1 MRQNAKKIVALV
13 LTFTMVLAS
22 VQTNRYKTKAEE
34 TEAISIST
42 AEELGSIGVDSNYPM
57 DGSYKLIA
65 DIENVQ
71 TTIGNSSTPFTGQFD
86 GDGHSITFDISDAP
100 NYTGLFGYARGAV
113 IQNVIA
119 KGTMNA
125 QYGWTAGIVAKAE
138 NSTITNCGSEVN
150 ITSAGNNSTC
160 FAGIAGYAKNT
171 TITGCYNSGNI
182 EGKIKNAAG
191 IAGQTN
197 TSVDIENCYNTG
209 AITTTATSAQRV
221 GGVVGYGQVSSG
233 QTGKIYNCYNS
244 GVITGAGQTGSFIGY
259 IYTGVEAKNCYY
271 LEGTH
276 ENAFGFQYEADTSNI
291 NAVATEELKA
301 LADVLGVSFITSE
314 ALNNGYPVLTWQIKE
329 KDTSVEDTA
338 TLEVVLEKLPSTIR
352 PDFKLDKNIL
362 TYVENMIAALDEVK
376 DTQIDVSLKAVEPRK
391 ENAPAGID
399 MDGTLHYVYMDLFQT
414 DAMTINSNKITWFD
428 TTFTLTLNKSS
439 VDYTTGV
446 ALRWDLDRVK
456 EDIQQVA
463 DDYVTDDIL
472 LENPSLDEVV
482 TNLQLPY
489 YPIINTENGT
499 DIMKWA
505 KVTYTSS
512 NPDILSIS
520 ENLNWSTDYTNQYY
534 TATVNRP
541 EEDTQVTIT
550 ATFDFDR
557 YDETYNEGKIR
568 EPVTKEM
575 HVTVL
580 ADTEQ
585 VEQKALQQ
593 SVNHYEEYMS
603 DFNTKEPL
611 DMNAVKNDI
620 QLAIPRDLGI
630 DGKYYDITVESSDS
644 SVIEIYG
651 YRTYT
656 YRPLPGEEPKDVVLT
671 VMVIKKDNPNI
682 TATTK
687 VTLTVLPLTEQEID
701 DAISFMEKAKENF
714 FHFIKNENSDK
725 DNVTSDLKTFY
736 GIYEDENGNV
746 YASTYV
752 DKPNNS
758 GILTTIVNLD
768 EIVPDSKRYW
778 ISSDKD
784 IIEDQSLTVTQP
796 EYNKTV
802 TVGAIITHEEF
813 EKYAD
818 RYAEDAVYGEKFAKL
833 KNQTVTCEMTVI
845 GTKGAKPTE
854 EVSTNHQ
861 TPSETTTSTISTE
874 VTTKTATT
882 TKENVNES
890 KVKKTLKIAKLE
902 CKKTKKK
909 VKLTWKRNKQ
919 ASGYVVR
926 YRKGSKKKYMKKI
939 IKSNKKHSIK
949 IKRYKNLVVT
959 IRAYKVVNGKKI
971 YGAWKKRKIK

>member
-1 MRQNAKKIVALV
+1 MRENAKKIVALV

-22 VQTNRYKTKAEE
+22 VQTNRYEAKAEE
-34 TEAISIST
+34 TEVINIST

-57 DGSYKLIA
+57 DGSYKLTA

-86 GDGHSITFDISDAP
+86 GDGHSITFDITDAP

-119 KGTMNA
+119 KGTMNV

-138 NSTITNCGSEVN
+138 SSTITNCGSEVN
-150 ITSAGNNSTC
+150 IISAGSNMTC

-171 TITGCYNSGNI
+171 TITDCYNSGNI
-182 EGKIKNAAG
+182 SGKIKNAAG

-197 TSVDIENCYNTG
+197 TSVNIENCYNVGT
-209 AITTTATSAQRV
+209 ITTTATSAQRV

-244 GVITGAGQTGSFIGY
+244 GVITGSGQVGSFIGY
-259 IYTGVEAKNCYY
+259 IYTGFEAKNCYY

-276 ENAFGFQYEADTSNI
+276 ENAFGFQYEADTSDI
-291 NAVATEELKA
+291 NAVTEEELKGLQDA
-301 LADVLGVSFITSE
+301 LGTSFVICE
-314 ALNNGYPVLTWQIKE
+314 DINNGYPVLTWQMKE
-329 KDTSVEDTA
+329 TDTSIEDTA
-338 TLEVVLEKLPSTIR
+338 TLEAVLENLPSTIR
-352 PDFKLDKNIL
+352 PDFSSDKNII
-362 TYVENMIAALDEVK
+362 TYVENKIAALDEFK
-376 DTQIDVSLKAVEPRK
+376 DKQIDVALKSVEPRK
-391 ENAPAGID
+391 EGEPAGID

-414 DAMTINSNKITWFD
+414 DAITINSNKITWID
-428 TTFTLTLNKSS
+428 TTFTLMLNESS

-446 ALRWDLDRVK
+446 ALRWDLDQVK
-456 EDIQQVA
+456 EDIQKVA
-463 DDYVTDDIL
+463 DHYVTDDIL
-472 LENPSLDEVV
+472 QENPSLDEVV

-489 YPIINTENGT
+489 YPIIDTEDGT
-499 DIMKWA
+499 DIVKWV

-512 NPDILSIS
+512 NPEILSIS
-520 ENLNWSTDYTNQYY
+520 ENPNWSTDYSNQYY
-534 TATVNRP
+534 TAIVNRP

-557 YDETYNEGKIR
+557 YDETYNEGKIQ

-575 HVTVL
+575 NVTVL
-580 ADTEQ
+580 ADTER

-593 SVNHYEEYMS
+593 SVNHYEEYLS
-603 DFNTKEPL
+603 DFNAKEPL

-620 QLAIPRDLGI
+620 QLAIPRNLGI
-630 DGKYYDITVESSDS
+630 DGKYYDITVESSDP
-644 SVIEIYG
+644 SVIEVYG

-656 YRPLPGEEPKDVVLT
+656 YRPLPGEEP
-671 VMVIKKDNPNI
+671 
-682 TATTK
+682 
-687 VTLTVLPLTEQEID
+687 
-701 DAISFMEKAKENF
+701 
-714 FHFIKNENSDK
+714 
-725 DNVTSDLKTFY
+725 
-736 GIYEDENGNV
+736 
-746 YASTYV
+746 
-752 DKPNNS
+752 NNS
-758 GILTTIVNLD
+758 GILTTIVNPD
-768 EIVPDSKRYW
+768 EIVPDNKRYW

-802 TVGAIITHEEF
+802 TVGAIITHEVF

-833 KNQTVTCEMTVI
+833 KNQTVTCELTVI

-854 EVSTNHQ
+854 EVSTNHE
-861 TPSETTTSTISTE
+861 TPTETTTSTISTE
-874 VTTKTATT
+874 VTTKTATA
-882 TKENVNES
+882 TKANENES
-890 KVKKTLKIAKLE
+890 KVKKTLKIAKLK